1 MNIYIHPVLNE
12 RDAKYLTQQLPAG
25 VSCYFND
32 GSNVFEGAKD
42 AVIAIGNIPT
52 DWINDMPCLTTIL
65 LDSVGTDNFNGY
77 DWSENCH
84 ITVCNLQGFFS
95 APVAEEIVANVLSV
109 YRQLPALQTAKTS
122 GEWEKDAIRFT
133 KRLVGEA
140 DILILGY
147 GSIGKQTAN
156 LFEAFGATIH
166 CFDTTDMKVNGKA
179 GLIEAVTHCDILI
192 STIPATDTTHNL
204 LDCEV
209 FNKMRAGGM
218 VVNVGRG
225 QVVNEDDLVEKALAD
240 STFTA
245 CLDVTK
251 QEPLPTHSP
260 LWTTPNIHLTQ
271 HTGGG
276 CGNEN
281 TKKIDVYVRQIHRLF
296 NGEPLQNCVSFERI
310 TMQ

>member
-12 RDAKYLTQQLPAG
+12 REVNYLTQQLPSDAT
-25 VSCYFND
+25 CHFND

-42 AVIAIGNIPT
+42 ADIAIGNIPT

-77 DWSENCH
+77 DWPENRN

-95 APVAEEIVANVLSV
+95 APVAEEIVANVLSI
-109 YRQLPALQTAKTS
+109 YRQLPGLQTAKAS
-122 GEWEKDAIRFT
+122 SVWEKDAIRFT

-140 DILILGY
+140 EILILGY
-147 GSIGKQTAN
+147 GGIGQQAAA
-156 LFEAFGATIH
+156 LFAAFGATIH
-166 CFDTTDMKVNGKA
+166 CFDTTDMKVRGKA
-179 GLIEAVTHCDILI
+179 GLIEAVANCDILI
-192 STIPATDTTHNL
+192 STIPATDATHNL

-209 FNKMRAGGM
+209 FNKMRVGAM

-225 QVVNEDDLVEKALAD
+225 QVVNEADLVAKALAD

-251 QEPLPTHSP
+251 QEPLPVHSP

-281 TKKIDVYVRQIHRLF
+281 IKKIDVYVRQIRRLF
-296 NGEPLQNCVSFERI
+296 NGEQLEHSVSFLKN
-310 TMQ
+310 

>member
-12 RDAKYLTQQLPAG
+12 REANYLTQQLSAN
-25 VSCYFND
+25 VIYHFND
-32 GSNVFEGAKD
+32 GSNEFKRAKD
-42 AVIAIGNIPT
+42 ADIAIGNIPT

-77 DWSENCH
+77 DWPQNRH

-122 GEWEKDAIRFT
+122 SVWEKDAIRFT

-147 GSIGKQTAN
+147 GSIGQQAAA
-156 LFEAFGATIH
+156 LFDAFGATIH
-166 CFDTTDMKVNGKA
+166 CFDTTAMKAKGKN
-179 GLIEAVTHCDILI
+179 GLIEAVAHCDILI
-192 STIPATDTTHNL
+192 STIPATDTTYNL
-204 LDCEV
+204 LDREV
-209 FNKMRAGGM
+209 FNKMRAGAM

-225 QVVNEDDLVEKALAD
+225 QVVNEDDLVAKALAD

-251 QEPLPTHSP
+251 QEPLPAHSP

-281 TKKIDVYVRQIHRLF
+281 IKKIDVYVRQIHRIF
-296 NGEPLQNCVSFERI
+296 DGEQLEHGVFFVKN
-310 TMQ
+310 